1 MAISDLYLEWNIFK
15 KNVNGVVTN
24 KTIITEDPIINEAY
38 GLKNYAKTYLIGLS
52 NKININI
59 PNCNYLIFYLIVCF
73 NAQTKNIYN
82 HLLNLKEIISFLQ
95 IF

>member
-38 GLKNYAKTYLIGLS
+38 DLKNYAKTYFMGLS
-52 NKININI
+52 NKMNINI
-59 PNCNYLIFYLIVCF
+59 PNCNYLIFCLIVYF
-73 NAQTKNIYN
+73 ITQTNIFYN
-82 HLLNLKEIISFLQ
+82 YFFNLKGN
-95 IF
+95 